1 LAAEGKKNGEIATI
15 LNSSEA
21 SVKVHRSRLTAKL
34 GVKKPEDLKKL
45 IKISPSSLD
54 GKEVVLNLP
63 TSSDDQ
69 DLLTKT

>member
-1 LAAEGKKNGEIATI
+1 
-15 LNSSEA
+15 
-21 SVKVHRSRLTAKL
+21 VHRSRLTAKL